1 MIEII
6 VAIITALGV
15 IGAAWITIRR
25 RGRNNEN
32 GEHAQGDVVAGD
44 KVGGDVVGR
53 DKIESHDHVH
63 LEGTQRERKN
73 TAVYFLEKA
82 FTFIVTS
89 LLAGGIFGVVGYII
103 GSQVGGEDA
112 AGVGGVIGCL
122 VGIVAGFV
130 NAGNIKRTKG
140 II

>member
-6 VAIITALGV
+6 VAIIGALGV

-25 RGRNNEN
+25 RGEKNDK
-32 GEHAQGDVVAGD
+32 GEHVEGDFVAGD
-44 KVGGDVVGR
+44 KVAGDVVGR

-63 LEGTQRERKN
+63 LEGTQREKKN
-73 TAVYFLEKA
+73 SVVYFLEKA
-82 FTFIVTS
+82 FTFIITS
-89 LLAGGIFGVVGYII
+89 ILVGGFFGVVGYIV
-103 GSQVGGEDA
+103 GRQVGGEDA
-112 AGVGGVIGCL
+112 AGVGAVIGGL